1 VVEQSAVRRALD
13 DFKLTSARWWYRL
26 TATAVA
32 VGFAV
37 WGAILPTSASA
48 GVRVAAAVGG
58 VVGGAL
64 IIGSVTLLVLLV
76 VAPRRQRD
84 EARKEILR
92 FRAGNAQTV
101 DPAAEQV
108 IRLDELIADG
118 TRLLASAYTGNFATD
133 AGRWTETTKEDLADL
148 TDQSEATLFEREG
161 IGARNAGGFV
171 DPHAALLARLNYLRD
186 KVKPK
191 LREGYWSS
199 SPFCECELELAL
211 RFEDAD
217 PEMFVIDRLRAGYKL
232 RRRIRS
238 TDPPHGDE
246 VAPWAADIAQGF
258 WDRSLG
264 YLADRFTRSD
274 EGQAGDGVEPPHDWA
289 AHSAYLDRR
298 LDALRGILRHL
309 RG

>member
-1 VVEQSAVRRALD
+1 ML
-13 DFKLTSARWWYRL
+13 
-26 TATAVA
+26 VA
-32 VGFAV
+32 
-37 WGAILPTSASA
+37 
-48 GVRVAAAVGG
+48 
-58 VVGGAL
+58 
-64 IIGSVTLLVLLV
+64 LVL
-76 VAPRRQRD
+76 APRRQRD
-84 EARKEILR
+84 EARKEIVRL
-92 FRAGNAQTV
+92 RAGSAQTA
-101 DPAAEQV
+101 DPAAEQM

-118 TRLLASAYTGNFATD
+118 TRLLASAYAGNFAMD
-133 AGRWTETTKEDLADL
+133 AGRWTETTKDELADL

-171 DPHAALLARLNYLRD
+171 EPHAALLARLNYLRD

-199 SPFCECELELAL
+199 SPFCERELELTP
-211 RFEDAD
+211 RPDDAD
-217 PEMFVIDRLRAGYKL
+217 PEMFVIDRLRVGYKL

-246 VAPWAADIAQGF
+246 VAPWAGDTAQGF

-264 YLADRFTRSD
+264 YLADRFTRRG
-274 EGQAGDGVEPPHDWA
+274 EGPGGGDGVEPPHDWA

-309 RG
+309 RGDGSQDRRSTT